1 MDKIIIENLQV
12 HANHGVFPEENALG
26 QRFVISAILY
36 ADLRAAGA
44 SDALEDSID
53 YGAVCRLLDEHT
65 RCNTYKLLERLAQSL
80 ADALFDGFPAIE
92 RVELTVKKPWA
103 PIGLPLDY
111 AAVAID
117 RMREGR

>member
-1 MDKIIIENLQV
+1 MDRIIIENLKV
-12 HANHGVFPEENALG
+12 HAHHGVFPEENALG
-26 QRFVISAILY
+26 QLFVISAVLHV
-36 ADLRAAGA
+36 DLRAAGA

-53 YGAVCRLLDEHT
+53 YGAACHLIDAHT
-65 RCNTYKLLERLAQSL
+65 RSHTYKLLERLAQGLS
-80 ADALFDGFPAIE
+80 DALFDAFPAIE

-117 RMREGR
+117 RLREGR